1 MQTYLVLAASAAFFF
16 ILFAVRI
23 GQLKHLH
30 AGVTID
36 PSPEI
41 LGPKEVHRRRL

>member
-1 MQTYLVLAASAAFFF
+1 MQTYLLLAASAAFFF
-16 ILFAVRI
+16 LLFAVRI
-23 GQLKHLH
+23 AQLRQLH
-30 AGVTID
+30 AGATID